1 MQHLRHTEVM
11 NMKSILA
18 TAAIALTSFTS
29 ANAEVQTYQGSTRWA
44 ATLFTPGVRTVG
56 STTSYTTYYIVETS
70 GGYVV
75 NALKIDAWTT
85 SSGRFYYIDESFNMD
100 YDYFG
105 IGGVDIA
112 GGMESDDISTIL
124 PFRGKLRFGRLDSF
138 SLYPAIDYYSR
149 SGNLDI
155 TTISG
160 SARLNNA
167 FSGNVSLN
175 TAANAVLDYLEARGY
190 YEY

>member
-1 MQHLRHTEVM
+1 
-11 NMKSILA
+11 MKSIIA
-18 TAAIALTSFTS
+18 TAAIALSSFTS

-70 GGYVV
+70 GGYVTS
-75 NALKIDAWTT
+75 ALKIDAWTT
-85 SSGRFYYIDESFNMD
+85 KSGRFYYIDDSFYMD

-112 GGMESDDISTIL
+112 GGMESDDISTVL
-124 PFRGKLRFGRLDSF
+124 PFRGKLKYGRLDSL
-138 SLYPAIDYYSR
+138 SLYPAIDYYPKD
-149 SGNLDI
+149 GNLDI

-160 SARLNNA
+160 SARLNTY
-167 FSGNVSLN
+167 FSGYSSLN
-175 TAANAVLDYLEARGY
+175 SAANAVLDYLESRGY